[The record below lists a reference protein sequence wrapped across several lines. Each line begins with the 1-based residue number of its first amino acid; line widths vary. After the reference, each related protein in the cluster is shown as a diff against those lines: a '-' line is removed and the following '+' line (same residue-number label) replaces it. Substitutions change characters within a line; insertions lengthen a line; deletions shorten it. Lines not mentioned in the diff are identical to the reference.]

1 MGAANHP
8 HNCGECPVSSV
19 PRDRVLLHVGVHKTG
34 STALQAALATA
45 RPELAKHG
53 VIYPGSANAHHSAAW
68 AVTERSFGFGDEA
81 QPPDPRNWRR
91 LSRRIRRHRGRAIV
105 SSEFFGRMAPPDIR
119 TVVAGLGGD
128 RVHVLIAV
136 RPLAELLPSSWQ
148 QYLKGGLT
156 ADYGEWLQAV
166 LGPGRSQYTP
176 AFWTRA
182 NFAKVI
188 RRWSSVVPPAR
199 ITAVVLDPDDRQL
212 VDRTVAELVDIPA
225 EVIANNYGGGA
236 SNRSLTAAE
245 AELLRH
251 INLMAA
257 GSIGWKAYSENIRHG
272 AIRTIVETRQP
283 PADEPR
289 INTPQWALDEALK
302 RQRKDLRRLRRSGVD
317 LRGPYRRLREPR
329 TGADPVSITELPV
342 DLAALGV
349 ASAAGWRP

>member
-1 MGAANHP
+1 MS
-8 HNCGECPVSSV
+8 PV
-19 PRDRVLLHVGVHKTG
+19 PGDRVLLHVGVHKTG
-34 STALQAALATA
+34 STALQAALAAA
-45 RPELAKHG
+45 RPELEQLG
-53 VIYPGSANAHHSAAW
+53 VIYPGSADAHHSAAW
-68 AVTERSFGFGDEA
+68 AVTNRSFGFGDEA
-81 QPPDPRNWRR
+81 KPPDHRNWRR
-91 LSRRIRRHRGRAIV
+91 LCQRIRRHHGRAII

-119 TVVAGLGGD
+119 TVVDGLGGD

-176 AFWTRA
+176 TFWTRA
-182 NFAKVI
+182 NFAKIV
-188 RRWSSVVPPAR
+188 RRWTSVVPPER

-212 VDRTVAELVDIPA
+212 LDRTLAELVDVPTS
-225 EVIANNYGGGA
+225 VISDGYAGA
-236 SNRSLTAAE
+236 PSNRSLTAPE
-245 AELLRH
+245 AELLRQ
-251 INLMAA
+251 INLLAA
-257 GSIGWKAYSENIRHG
+257 SSIGWQAYSGNIRHG
-272 AIRTIVETRQP
+272 AIRAIVENRQP

-289 INTPQWALDEALK
+289 ISTPQWALDEALK

-317 LRGPYRRLREPR
+317 LRGPTRRLRESR
-329 TGADPVSITELPV
+329 TGADPIDITELPV